1 MTYFILISNC
11 LSMGMGAYLVYD
23 GQFIL
28 GVVCFLISFIG
39 FRQLC
44 IEIDRRNRKKKKK
57 VKRPLEKPKIKI
69 EKPMSIEAQIR
80 LNKFSI
86 N

>member
-1 MTYFILISNC
+1 MTYFTLIANC
-11 LSMGMGAYLVYD
+11 LAMVIGFYLVYD
-23 GQFIL
+23 EQFIL

-44 IEIDRRNRKKKKK
+44 IELDKKQK
-57 VKRPLEKPKIKI
+57 VKAKKIKKIKKLEIFKPKLKKDIK
-69 EKPMSIEAQIR
+69 AQIR
-80 LNKFSI
+80 SNKFFI